1 MSSPDPPRTQGAQL
15 RQSTGA
21 HGAELGSS
29 AVTAPVRA
37 SDAIAARPVGARRVK
52 LTASRVDPW
61 SVLKMSFLLSVGV
74 GIAGVA
80 LIAGLWVALSG
91 MGVFTAVNT
100 AIEGLLS
107 SNAAKFN
114 LMDYLGFGKV
124 VSLSI
129 VIAVIDVLLISAI
142 STLVAILYNM
152 SSSLVGGLHLKLTDD
167 E

>member
-1 MSSPDPPRTQGAQL
+1 M
-15 RQSTGA
+15 
-21 HGAELGSS
+21 
-29 AVTAPVRA
+29 TAPVRE
-37 SDAIAARPVGARRVK
+37 SDVIAARPSVGARRVK
-52 LTASRVDPW
+52 LTASRIDPW

-91 MGVFTAVNT
+91 MGVFTAVNA
-100 AIEGLLS
+100 AIEGVLS
-107 SNAAKFN
+107 SSAAKFN

-124 VSLSI
+124 ISLSI
-129 VIAVIDVLLISAI
+129 VIAIIDVLLFSAI

-152 SSSLVGGLHLKLTDD
+152 SSSLVGGLHLTLTDD

>member
-1 MSSPDPPRTQGAQL
+1 MGSPDPLRTQGTPL
-15 RQSTGA
+15 PEPTGA
-21 HGAELGSS
+21 HGAELASS
-29 AVTAPVRA
+29 AVTAPLRE
-37 SDAIAARPVGARRVK
+37 SDAIAARPVAARRVK
-52 LTASRVDPW
+52 LTTSQVDPW
-61 SVLKMSFLLSVGV
+61 SVLKMSFLFSVGV

-91 MGVFTAVNT
+91 MGAFTAVNT
-100 AIEGLLS
+100 AIEGVLS
-107 SNAAKFN
+107 SGAAKFN

-152 SSSLVGGLHLKLTDD
+152 SSSLVGGLHLTMTDD